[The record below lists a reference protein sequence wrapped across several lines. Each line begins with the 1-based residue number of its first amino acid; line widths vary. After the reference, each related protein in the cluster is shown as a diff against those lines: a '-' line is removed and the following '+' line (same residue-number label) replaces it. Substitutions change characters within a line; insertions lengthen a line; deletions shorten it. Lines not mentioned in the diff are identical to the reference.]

1 MVPVLHAATVT
12 ATWNAN
18 PESDIAGYRLK
29 YGTQTGVYTTT
40 LDVGN
45 VTSTVVTVSPGQ
57 TYFFVVQAY
66 DTSGLSSPSST
77 EVSIFVPAPAPTL
90 TSLSPTTGPVGASVT
105 IAGTNFGAT
114 QGTSTV
120 RFNGT
125 TASPPSWAAASIVV
139 PVPAGATTGNVVVT
153 VGGLASNGLSF
164 TVTVPPALT
173 SLSPTTGPVGTSV
186 TIAGTNFGATQG
198 TSTVQIGRAHV

>member
-1 MVPVLHAATVT
+1 MSNLSCSTLSASRPAWRHTGVSLILVPLFLLTMVPVLHAATVT
-12 ATWNAN
+12 ATWNDN

-66 DTSGLSSPSST
+66 DTSGLSSSNST
-77 EVSIFVPAPAPTL
+77 EVSIFVPAPAPT
-90 TSLSPTTGPVGASVT
+90 
-105 IAGTNFGAT
+105 
-114 QGTSTV
+114 
-120 RFNGT
+120 
-125 TASPPSWAAASIVV
+125 
-139 PVPAGATTGNVVVT
+139 
-153 VGGLASNGLSF
+153 
-164 TVTVPPALT
+164 LT

-198 TSTVQIGRAHV
+198 TSTVRFNGTT